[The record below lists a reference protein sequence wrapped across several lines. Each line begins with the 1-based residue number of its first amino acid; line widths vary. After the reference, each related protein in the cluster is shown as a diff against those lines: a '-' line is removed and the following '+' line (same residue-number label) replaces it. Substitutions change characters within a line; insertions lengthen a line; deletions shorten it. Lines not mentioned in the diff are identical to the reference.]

1 MAAGRVSIR
10 DVAREAGVSVTTVSH
25 ALNDKGRLNPQT
37 RRRVREVAERLGY
50 RPDPAARSLVSGK
63 TRVLAVMASL
73 PDEPRVEFSDF
84 AYYTELI
91 GAAAGAAMA
100 KEYALVVAPPSR
112 AGLIW
117 ERVALDGVMVIDPV
131 DGEVAL
137 PALRKARIP
146 FVTVGR
152 DPRGHAGDAV
162 VAGDDVAATRDVL
175 DHLEAVGARRI
186 AMIAIPPIV
195 ASARDAAAAY
205 QEWCRERE
213 VEPELVRPPLQDLV
227 LRPQAVLADVIGR
240 LSFGSGMP
248 DAIYAPLERLGVEVA
263 RALRSAGLRIPEDV
277 MLATTHDAG
286 RAAAFDPPLTT
297 LGWDYKEYGQRA
309 CDLLIDLVEG
319 RRRAPC
325 LEPVAHHIT
334 PRASTAR

>member
-1 MAAGRVSIR
+1 MKKLAA
-10 DVAREAGVSVTTVSH
+10 
-25 ALNDKGRLNPQT
+25 
-37 RRRVREVAERLGY
+37 VRENVEDWLGFKQRVAEALELAEL
-50 RPDPAARSLVSGK
+50 DDESLRG
-63 TRVLAVMASL
+63 
-73 PDEPRVEFSDF
+73 
-84 AYYTELI
+84 EL
-91 GAAAGAAMA
+91 
-100 KEYALVVAPPSR
+100 
-112 AGLIW
+112 
-117 ERVALDGVMVIDPV
+117 
-131 DGEVAL
+131 
-137 PALRKARIP
+137 
-146 FVTVGR
+146 
-152 DPRGHAGDAV
+152 
-162 VAGDDVAATRDVL
+162 
-175 DHLEAVGARRI
+175 
-186 AMIAIPPIV
+186 
-195 ASARDAAAAY
+195 
-205 QEWCRERE
+205 
-213 VEPELVRPPLQDLV
+213 EPELVRPPLQDLV

-309 CDLLIDLVEG
+309 CDLLSDLGEG